1 MDVISLNYRKK
12 TDKNI
17 SAIQTNSENVC
28 IDLENRENTDSDS

>member
-1 MDVISLNYRKK
+1 MHGCNFFELQKK

-28 IDLENRENTDSDS
+28 IDLENTDSDS